1 MEMQNMDW
9 SIILIIVIIILLLYF
24 VCQRRRRRVVQ
35 PVVVTD
41 DMKNSRSTLIEET
54 ITTSTS
60 SKSYSSYNDGRFD
73 KVDGEKSNR
82 IKQLLRTRDIKTV
95 SEQFKTLGE
104 VGDAIREAG
113 LEKCNLIFGV
123 DYTASNYQQG
133 KKTFG
138 KKCLH
143 DISQTEQNPYQKV
156 IQVLGETLE
165 PFDSE
170 GVMPAFGFGDMT
182 TRDHGIFPLRP
193 DVSDES
199 GMCYGFKDVLKVY
212 NEITPRVRLSGP
224 TNFAPLIK
232 QSIDIVKSTRAFH
245 ILVIVADGQVTS
257 ERATTDAIVEASNF
271 PLSIIMVGVGDG
283 PWDVMDEFDQK
294 IPSRS
299 FDNFHFVDYQSV
311 TQNVKNPSASFA
323 LHALMEIPDQYQS
336 IKRLGLLSL

>member
-24 VCQRRRRRVVQ
+24 VCMRRRRRVVAQ
-35 PVVVTD
+35 PVVVKDEVTSS
-41 DMKNSRSTLIEET
+41 KSTLIEET
-54 ITTSTS
+54 ITSSTS
-60 SKSYSSYNDGRFD
+60 SRTYSSYNDGKFD
-73 KVDGEKSNR
+73 KVDGTHKNR
-82 IKQLLRTRDIKTV
+82 MQALLRTKDIKSV
-95 SEQFKTLGE
+95 SEQFKSLGE

-143 DISQTEQNPYQKV
+143 DISAAEQNPYQKV

-165 PFDSE
+165 PFDNE

-193 DVSDES
+193 DGV
-199 GMCYGFKDVLKVY
+199 CYGFKDVLKVY
-212 NEITPRVRLSGP
+212 NDITPRVRLSGP

-232 QSIDIVKSTRAFH
+232 QAVEIVKSTKTFH

-257 ERATTDAIVEASNF
+257 ERATTDAIVEASHY

-299 FDNFHFVDYQSV
+299 FDNFHFVDYHSV
-311 TQNVKNPSASFA
+311 TQDVKNPSASFA
-323 LHALMEIPDQYQS
+323 LHALMEIPDQYQA